1 MDRVHGK
8 DGAEE
13 APAGASHHSSC
24 YCSFS
29 SSSPPSS
36 DDRPGVR
43 AIPCSSHHDER
54 EIAEADCAG
63 AGAGVHLSG
72 CSSSPENALAHG
84 YISWKLDLPPPILV
98 ASCPSDHV
106 VKELGRT
113 RSEQAHLPSL
123 RFSGEQPIQGAR
135 IQVAPR
141 DTASCAISSGE
152 DHPSFIMT
160 VISESAEFQFGHPR
174 REVKAKQGTPQLKL
188 GFNDCDENLAA
199 PNLLHLLMDNILWDV
214 LEFSISWVTL
224 RRYQP
229 KLPSEWSWWM
239 AMGSPFIQ
247 IDGICSIAASVM
259 CVEAQH
265 RLAFETLHGIGS
277 FSLKAKRPKGV
288 KKKCINKKVWSPADG
303 AFVEDVLKVV
313 AKGRGVETIQGI
325 FLPINGYHMYKNVQK
340 DVSHEAAVRLL
351 LAHGPLLAT
360 LWVNDEY
367 MICTTKNDLVYRGS
381 SNSEKDPESYGGLL
395 RLSVCWR
402 GITPQGPRRPYRRWA
417 SEMGIVQVH
426 R

>member
-174 REVKAKQGTPQLKL
+174 REDLERNL
-188 GFNDCDENLAA
+188 YSENYELF
-199 PNLLHLLMDNILWDV
+199 D
-214 LEFSISWVTL
+214 SI
-224 RRYQP
+224 
-229 KLPSEWSWWM
+229 
-239 AMGSPFIQ
+239 
-247 IDGICSIAASVM
+247 CN
-259 CVEAQH
+259 
-265 RLAFETLHGIGS
+265 RL
-277 FSLKAKRPKGV
+277 
-288 KKKCINKKVWSPADG
+288 
-303 AFVEDVLKVV
+303 
-313 AKGRGVETIQGI
+313 
-325 FLPINGYHMYKNVQK
+325 
-340 DVSHEAAVRLL
+340 
-351 LAHGPLLAT
+351 
-360 LWVNDEY
+360 
-367 MICTTKNDLVYRGS
+367 
-381 SNSEKDPESYGGLL
+381 
-395 RLSVCWR
+395 
-402 GITPQGPRRPYRRWA
+402 
-417 SEMGIVQVH
+417 
-426 R
+426 